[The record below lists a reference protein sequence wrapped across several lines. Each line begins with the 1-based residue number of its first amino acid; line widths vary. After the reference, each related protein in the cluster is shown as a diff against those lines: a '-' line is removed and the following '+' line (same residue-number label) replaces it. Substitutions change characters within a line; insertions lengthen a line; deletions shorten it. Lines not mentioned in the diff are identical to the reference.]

1 MAERNRSR
9 VSSPSLGLSDTG
21 PARVHHA
28 PVIAG
33 AWRQAAAVALL
44 LATGC
49 GLTESPVV
57 TIGFVAPLTGDQAP
71 HGEDMRN
78 GAQLAVEQANARGEV
93 IPGYRL
99 ALYAL
104 DDQRSPTQAVA
115 AAKKLVADPNVVA
128 VIGHLN
134 SSCTMPAS
142 AVYHEARLLQIT
154 PVSSNPQISRQGFDT
169 FYRTCAT
176 DDLQGPAAAL
186 FAVKD
191 LGAKRIFILDDM
203 TTYGRGLANEFQ
215 KKVVALRGEVLG
227 HEGITQGDKEFA
239 PLLTKIKALK
249 PDLVFFAGMFPE
261 GALLIKQRAD
271 LGVPG
276 HFLGGDGLFD
286 PVLIDLATPQAAE
299 GIHLTTIGSDIR
311 AIPTAREFLRAYE
324 ERFGPIGA
332 YSAYAY
338 EATNIAI
345 EAIRQGGKKDRAAV
359 LSAMKALK
367 DYPGLFGRQNF
378 DQKGD
383 TLIRDIGIFT
393 VKGGRFAFIKTATWD

>member
-1 MAERNRSR
+1 M
-9 VSSPSLGLSDTG
+9 VYGLT
-21 PARVHHA
+21 A
-28 PVIAG
+28 
-33 AWRQAAAVALL
+33 ALL
-44 LATGC
+44 TAGC
-49 GLTESPVV
+49 GVHESSTVS
-57 TIGFVAPLTGDQAP
+57 IGFVAPLTGDQAP
-71 HGEDMRN
+71 YGEDMRN

-115 AAKKLVADPNVVA
+115 AAKKLVADPDVVA
-128 VIGHLN
+128 VVGNLN

-142 AVYHEARLLQIT
+142 AVYHEARLLQIS

-191 LGAKRIFILDDM
+191 LKARRIFILDDM
-203 TTYGRGLANEFQ
+203 TTYGRGLANEFEQ
-215 KKVVALRGEVLG
+215 KARKLGAEVLG

-239 PLLTKIKALK
+239 PLLTKVKALK
-249 PDLVFFAGMFPE
+249 PDLLYFAGMFPE

-271 LGVPG
+271 IGMGGL
-276 HFLGGDGLFD
+276 FLGGDGIFD

-299 GIHLTTIGSDIR
+299 GVYLTTIGSDIR
-311 AIPTAREFLRAYE
+311 AVPSAREFLHAYE
-324 ERFGPIGA
+324 ERFGPVGA

-338 EATNIAI
+338 EATSIAI
-345 EAIRQGGKKDRAAV
+345 EAIRRASKKDRAAV
-359 LSAMKALK
+359 LAAMKTIT
-367 DYPGLFGRQNF
+367 DYPGIFGSQNF
-378 DQKGD
+378 DRNGD
-383 TLIRDIGIFT
+383 TLIKDIGIFT
-393 VKGGRFAFIKTATWD
+393 VKAGRFSFIKTATWD

>member
-1 MAERNRSR
+1 M
-9 VSSPSLGLSDTG
+9 VYGLT
-21 PARVHHA
+21 AT
-28 PVIAG
+28 
-33 AWRQAAAVALL
+33 LL
-44 LATGC
+44 TAGC
-49 GLTESPVV
+49 GLKEPPTV

-71 HGEDMRN
+71 QGEAMRN
-78 GAQLAVEQANARGEV
+78 GAQLAVEQANARGDV

-115 AAKKLVADPNVVA
+115 AAKKLVAEPNVVA
-128 VIGHLN
+128 VVGHLN

-142 AVYHEARLLQIT
+142 AVYHEARLLEIT

-191 LGAKRIFILDDM
+191 LKARRIFILDDM
-203 TTYGRGLANEFQ
+203 TTYGRGLANEFEQ
-215 KKVVALRGEVLG
+215 KARKLGAEALG
-227 HEGITQGDKEFA
+227 HEGITQGDKDFL
-239 PLLTKIKALK
+239 PLLTKVKALR

-271 LGVPG
+271 LGMSG
-276 HFLGGDGLFD
+276 YFMGGDGLFD

-299 GIHLTTIGSDIR
+299 GVYLTTIGSDIR
-311 AIPTAREFLRAYE
+311 AIASAREFLHAYE
-324 ERFGPIGA
+324 ERFGPVGA

-345 EAIRQGGKKDRAAV
+345 EAIRRAGKNDRAAV
-359 LSAMKALK
+359 LAAMKTLK
-367 DYPGLFGRQNF
+367 DYPGLFGPQNF
-378 DQKGD
+378 DSKGD
-383 TLIRDIGIFT
+383 TLIKDIGIFT
-393 VKGGRFAFIKTATWD
+393 VKGGRFAFVKTATWD